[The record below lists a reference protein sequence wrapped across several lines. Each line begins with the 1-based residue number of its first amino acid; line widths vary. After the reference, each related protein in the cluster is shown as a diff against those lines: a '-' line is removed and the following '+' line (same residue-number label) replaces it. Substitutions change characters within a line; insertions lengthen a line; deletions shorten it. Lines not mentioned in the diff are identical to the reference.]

1 MPTVFITGAN
11 RGLGLEM
18 ARQYVADG
26 WRVLAGCRDPDQAEA
41 LRALGNGRGVEIHA
55 LDVSDHNQVDD
66 LAGRLGGTAIDLL
79 INNAGVLGGHD
90 HQGFGDIDYD
100 IWQDVLRVN
109 LLAPV
114 KVAEAFADHVAA
126 SERKTMAFLSSQ
138 LGGIANAGGGFY
150 MYGTSKAAL
159 NMAVKSMAVDL
170 KPRGIAVVA
179 THPGWVQTDMGGA
192 GADITPQASVSGLRR
207 VFDSVGPADSGR
219 FVRYDG
225 VELPW

>member
-26 WRVLAGCRDPDQAEA
+26 WRVLAGCRQPDKAEA
-41 LRALGNGRGVEIHA
+41 LRALGDGGVEIHG
-55 LDVSDHNQVDD
+55 LDVSDHGQVDA
-66 LAGRLGGTAIDLL
+66 LAGRLSGTAIDLL

-90 HQGFGDIDYD
+90 HQDFGDIDYD
-100 IWQDVLRVN
+100 IWEDVLRVN

-126 SERKTMAFLSSQ
+126 SDRKTMAFLSSQ
-138 LGGIANAGGGFY
+138 LASIANAGGGYFI
-150 MYGTSKAAL
+150 YGTSKAAL
-159 NMAVKSMAVDL
+159 NMAVKSMAIAL

-192 GADITPQASVSGLRR
+192 EADITPATSVTGLRR

-219 FVRYDG
+219 FVQYDG

>member
-26 WRVLAGCRDPDQAEA
+26 WRVLACCREPDQAEA
-41 LRALGNGRGVEIHA
+41 LRALGNGGGVEIHA
-55 LDVSDHNQVDD
+55 LDVSDHGQVDA
-66 LAGRLGGTAIDLL
+66 LADRLRGTAIDLL

-100 IWQDVLRVN
+100 TWEDVLRVN

-126 SERKTMAFLSSQ
+126 SERKTIAFLSSG
-138 LGGIANAGGGFY
+138 LGSIANAGGGFY

-159 NMAVKSMAVDL
+159 NMAVKSMAIDL

-219 FVRYDG
+219 FLRYDG
-225 VELPW
+225 EALPW

>member
-26 WRVLAGCRDPDQAEA
+26 WRVLAGCRQPDKAEA
-41 LRALGNGRGVEIHA
+41 LRALGDGRGVEIHA
-55 LDVSDHNQVDD
+55 LDVSDHNQVDA

-100 IWQDVLRVN
+100 IWEDVLRVN

-126 SERKTMAFLSSQ
+126 SERKTIAFLSSG
-138 LGGIANAGGGFY
+138 LGSIANTGGGLY
-150 MYGTSKAAL
+150 IYRTSKAAL
-159 NMAVKSMAVDL
+159 NMAVKSMALDL
-170 KPRGIAVVA
+170 KPRGITVVA

-192 GADITPQASVSGLRR
+192 DADITPQASVSGLRR
-207 VFDSVGPADSGR
+207 VFDSLGAGDSGR
-219 FVRYDG
+219 FLQYDG

>member
-26 WRVLAGCRDPDQAEA
+26 WRVLAGCRDPDKAEA
-41 LRALGNGRGVEIHA
+41 LRALGNGGVEIHA

-66 LAGRLGGTAIDLL
+66 LAGRLSGAAIDLL

-90 HQGFGDIDYD
+90 HQDFGDIDYD
-100 IWQDVLRVN
+100 IWEDVLRVN

-138 LGGIANAGGGFY
+138 LGSIANAGGGYFI
-150 MYGTSKAAL
+150 YGTSKAAL
-159 NMAVKSMAVDL
+159 NMAVKSMAVAL

-192 GADITPQASVSGLRR
+192 EADITPQTSVTGLRR
-207 VFDSVGPADSGR
+207 VFDSVKPGDSGR
-219 FVRYDG
+219 FVQYDG

>member
-26 WRVLAGCRDPDQAEA
+26 WRVLAGCRDPDKAEA
-41 LRALGNGRGVEIHA
+41 LRALGNGRGVDIHA
-55 LDVSDHNQVDD
+55 LDVSDLGQVDA
-66 LAGRLGGTAIDLL
+66 LAGRLSGTAIDLL

-100 IWQDVLRVN
+100 IWEEVLRVN

-159 NMAVKSMAVDL
+159 NMAVRSMAVDL

-207 VFDSVGPADSGR
+207 VFDSVKPGDSGR

>member
-26 WRVLAGCRDPDQAEA
+26 WRVLAGCRDPDKAEA
-41 LRALGNGRGVEIHA
+41 LRALGDGRGVDIHA
-55 LDVSDHNQVDD
+55 LDVSDLGQVDA
-66 LAGRLGGTAIDLL
+66 LAGRLSGTAIDLL

-100 IWQDVLRVN
+100 IWEEVLRVN

>member
-26 WRVLAGCRDPDQAEA
+26 WRVLAGCRDPDKAEA
-41 LRALGNGRGVEIHA
+41 LRALGNGRGVDIHA
-55 LDVSDHNQVDD
+55 LDVSDLGQVDA
-66 LAGRLGGTAIDLL
+66 LAGRLSGTAIDLL

-100 IWQDVLRVN
+100 IWEEVLRVN

>member
-26 WRVLAGCRDPDQAEA
+26 WRVLACCREPGKAEA
-41 LRALGNGRGVEIHA
+41 LRALGDGRGVEIHA

-79 INNAGVLGGHD
+79 INNAGVLGGYD
-90 HQGFGDIDYD
+90 HQDFADIDYD

-114 KVAEAFADHVAA
+114 KVVAAFIDHVAA
-126 SERKTMAFLSSQ
+126 SERKTIAFLSSQ
-138 LGGIANAGGGFY
+138 LGSIANAGGGY
-150 MYGTSKAAL
+150 YIYGTSKAAL
-159 NMAVKSMAVDL
+159 NMAVKSMAIDL
-170 KPRGIAVVA
+170 KPRGITVVA
-179 THPGWVQTDMGGA
+179 THPGHVQTDMGGA
-192 GADITPQASVSGLRR
+192 DAPITPATSVSGLRR
-207 VFDSVGPADSGR
+207 VFDSLKPADSGR
-219 FVRYDG
+219 FLRYDG

>member
-26 WRVLAGCRDPDQAEA
+26 WRVLAGCREPDTAAA
-41 LRALGNGRGVEIHA
+41 LRALGNGRGVDIHA
-55 LDVSDHNQVDD
+55 LDVSDHDQVDD
-66 LAGRLGGTAIDLL
+66 LAGRLSGTAIDLL

-100 IWQDVLRVN
+100 IWEEVLRVN

-138 LGGIANAGGGFY
+138 LGGIANAAGGFY

-159 NMAVKSMAVDL
+159 NMAVKSMAIDL

-179 THPGWVQTDMGGA
+179 THPGWVRTDMGGA

-207 VFDSVGPADSGR
+207 VFDSVGPANSGR

>member
-26 WRVLAGCRDPDQAEA
+26 WRVLAGCRDPDKAEA
-41 LRALGNGRGVEIHA
+41 LRALGNGRGVDIHA
-55 LDVSDHNQVDD
+55 LDVSDLGQVDA
-66 LAGRLGGTAIDLL
+66 LAGRLSGTAIDLL

-100 IWQDVLRVN
+100 IWEEVLRVN

-207 VFDSVGPADSGR
+207 VFDSVKLGDSGR